1 MQIGL
6 LSSLYNLLHAHG
18 TRIITVLDILCDT
31 AGEQHRLLGYD
42 ANLRPQEG
50 HADARRWT
58 SIDQLEQIRERQ
70 VCLILQLQFLV
81 CF

>member
-18 TRIITVLDILCDT
+18 TRIIAILDILSDT
-31 AGEQHRLLGYD
+31 AVEQHWLLGYD

-50 HADARRWT
+50 HADAHRWT
-58 SIDQLEQIRERQ
+58 SIDQL
-70 VCLILQLQFLV
+70 
-81 CF
+81 